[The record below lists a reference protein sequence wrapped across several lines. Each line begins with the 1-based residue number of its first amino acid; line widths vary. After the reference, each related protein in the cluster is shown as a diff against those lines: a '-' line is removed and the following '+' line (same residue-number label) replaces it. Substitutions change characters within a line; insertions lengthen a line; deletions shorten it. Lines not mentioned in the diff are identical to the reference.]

1 MCFGGSS
8 FWPSHRKGSDVGVH
22 PEYVVG
28 HIEEAL
34 ARDPRVG
41 ELEISVRVTGR
52 VVELTGTVT
61 TPERQ
66 EAISEVVRTLLPDY
80 EVRNMTTVG
89 PFPEKHDKE
98 RLG

>member
-1 MCFGGSS
+1 
-8 FWPSHRKGSDVGVH
+8 VH
-22 PEYVVG
+22 PDYVVG

-41 ELEISVRVTGR
+41 ELEISVQVSGR

-61 TPERQ
+61 TPQRQ
-66 EAISEVVRTLLPDY
+66 QAISEVVGALLPDY
-80 EVRNMTTVG
+80 EVRNLTTVG
-89 PFPEKHDKE
+89 PFPEKDEKE